1 MTVDRRTLGR
11 LGEQLAVE
19 HLLARG
25 YDLVARNWRAGRL
38 GEVDVIARDHDCL
51 VFVEVRTRQS
61 TRYGSAEESVT
72 PAKQARLA
80 ALAAAYCAA
89 ADWQGPV
96 RVDVLAITPTP
107 DGGWQIQHIID
118 AVSE

>member
-1 MTVDRRTLGR
+1 MTTDRRALGR
-11 LGEQLAVE
+11 MGEQLAGE
-19 HLLARG
+19 YLLARG
-25 YDLVARNWRAGRL
+25 YELVARNWRAGRL
-38 GEVDVIARDHDCL
+38 GEVDVIVRDRDCL

-61 TRYGSAEESVT
+61 VRYGSAEESVT

-96 RVDVLAITPTP
+96 RVDVIAVTPAS
-107 DGGWQIQHIID
+107 DGNWQVRHIVD
-118 AVSE
+118 AVGG